1 MEKEKIE
8 FITKIYVQQKSKRP
22 VIRAMAKIIF
32 IIYILLFL
40 FIIAMEGFSFDI
52 IKSNFIPLILLI
64 YIANSTKPVDG
75 YKNIVVNVEVKD
87 DQIEITY
94 DGLDRDDKMGPRVEK
109 TVISYY
115 NITKLEYSNP
125 LACLNIQGYPIES
138 VKYLKQ
144 NSNKE
149 FITNFV
155 KKKKE
160 KRTLLYVSKNEKE
173 KIINAIEQGTNLKV
187 IELN

>member
-1 MEKEKIE
+1 MEEERIE
-8 FITKIYVQQKSKRP
+8 FITKIYVQGKSKRP
-22 VIRAMAKIIF
+22 VIRAIAKIIF

-64 YIANSTKPVDG
+64 YISNSTKPADE
-75 YKNIVVNVEVKD
+75 YKNTVVNVEVKD

-94 DGLDRDDKMGPRVEK
+94 DGLDRNDKMGLRVEK
-109 TVISYY
+109 TVISYDK
-115 NITKLEYSNP
+115 ITKLEYSNS
-125 LACLNIQGYPIES
+125 LACLNIQWYPIES
-138 VKYLKQ
+138 IKYLKQ

-155 KKKKE
+155 EKKKE

-173 KIINAIEQGTNLKV
+173 KIINAIEERTNIKV
-187 IELN
+187 MELN